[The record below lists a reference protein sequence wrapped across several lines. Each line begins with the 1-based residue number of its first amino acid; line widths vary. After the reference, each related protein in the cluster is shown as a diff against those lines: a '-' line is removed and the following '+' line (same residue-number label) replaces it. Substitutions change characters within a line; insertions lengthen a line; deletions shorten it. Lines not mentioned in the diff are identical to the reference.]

1 MFTGCLGIERSKTD
15 SVWSTFRQREHK
27 RIPFGALFLRLAIF
41 GFRLEHFFSDWSFS
55 DSVWSTFSQREH
67 FRNPFSTNDVV
78 LIGKGGALA
87 LFIQFPERQE
97 AVEEIIG
104 GAIDKKP
111 DELCEIFIHA

>member
-1 MFTGCLGIERSKTD
+1 MDEAPSDHRFHYNY
-15 SVWSTFRQREHK
+15 V
-27 RIPFGALFLRLAIF
+27 IF
-41 GFRLEHFFSDWSFS
+41 QSA
-55 DSVWSTFSQREH
+55 FSQREH